1 MMETSVNI
9 LGTDVD
15 ILSNDVFVDKVD
27 GFLTNDKLQV
37 IFFVSAEIL
46 ERASKEEEYR
56 KCIDMAELCLPGEE
70 ESLFDSYHIETLKAG
85 DIVVSC
91 KSFGLLLEN
100 LKKQNRSVYIISDTE
115 KNVELLEQYCKK
127 MQPELLILGVSV
139 YTKETDSASVVN
151 EINSHIPDILL
162 VNLPVGE
169 QEKWIMEHLALL
181 NAKICIAIG
190 GVAELILF
198 PAEKFPKWVNALHLK
213 GLYRRIKKCAFEWWT
228 IFHVL

>member
-15 ILSNDVFVDKVD
+15 ILSNDVFISKVND
-27 GFLTNDKLQV
+27 FLTNDKLQV

-46 ERASKEEEYR
+46 ERASREEEYR
-56 KCIDMAELCLPGEE
+56 KLIDMAELCLPGEE
-70 ESLFDSYHIETLKAG
+70 ESLFDAYHVETLKAG

-100 LKKQNRSVYIISDTE
+100 LKKQDRSVYIISETE
-115 KNVELLEQYCKK
+115 KNVDFLEQYCKK
-127 MQPELLILGVSV
+127 MQPELLVIGTSV
-139 YTKETDSASVVN
+139 YTEETDGAFVVN

-181 NAKICIAIG
+181 NAKICIVLG
-190 GVAELILF
+190 GVAELIMF
-198 PAEKFPKWVNALHLK
+198 PPEKIPKWIEKMHLK
-213 GLYRRIKKCAFEWWT
+213 GLYRRIKRMRG
-228 IFHVL
+228 V

>member
-1 MMETSVNI
+1 METSVNI

-15 ILSNDVFVDKVD
+15 IISNDVFIRKVND
-27 GFLTNDKLQV
+27 FLTNDKLQV
-37 IFFVSAEIL
+37 IFFASAEIL
-46 ERASKEEEYR
+46 EWASGEEEYR
-56 KCIDMAELCLPGEE
+56 KVIDMAELCLPGEE
-70 ESLFDSYHIETLKAG
+70 KSLFDTYHVETLKAG

-100 LKKQNRSVYIISDTE
+100 LKKQNRSVYIISETE

-127 MQPELLILGVSV
+127 MQPELMIVGTSV
-139 YTKETDSASVVN
+139 CTQQTDGASVVN

-181 NAKICIAIG
+181 NAKICIALG
-190 GVAELILF
+190 GVADLIMLPPEEY
-198 PAEKFPKWVNALHLK
+198 PAWVEKLHLK
-213 GLYRRIKKCAFEWWT
+213 KLYRWIKKK
-228 IFHVL
+228 